1 MKCDDKIHKV
11 GYIYDI
17 FITGG
22 APMSDFLN
30 EETQNDE
37 IDLAELF
44 HLLLHNYKLIIVLT
58 ALGLALSFLFT
69 TIFVDPTYSSSSTV
83 FIQPTVKDNQ
93 VSAQDLTTNQKLT
106 MTYTEIA
113 KSNTVLSQVVPYFLN
128 DLSKEQI
135 RSALTIKSLGDTQII
150 SVSATTTDPELSADL
165 VNRVVSVFIEEIN
178 EIMEISN
185 LTVIDTALPNI
196 NKVGPNRTL
205 NTLIGGV
212 LGGMLS
218 VAIILLRMML
228 NRTIKT
234 RSEAERLLKLP
245 VLGEIFINE

>member
-1 MKCDDKIHKV
+1 MN
-11 GYIYDI
+11 
-17 FITGG
+17 
-22 APMSDFLN
+22 DFLI
-30 EETQNDE
+30 EENKEDE
-37 IDLAELF
+37 IDIAELF
-44 HLLLHNYKLIIVLT
+44 HLLMHNYKLIVILT
-58 ALGLALSFLFT
+58 ALGLTLSFLFT
-69 TIFVDPTYSSSSTV
+69 SIFVEPTYSSSSTV

-113 KSNTVLSQVVPYFLN
+113 KSNTVLSQVVPYFSN
-128 DLSKEQI
+128 NLSKDQI
-135 RSALTIKSLGDTQII
+135 KNSLSIKSVGDTQII
-150 SVSATTTDPELSADL
+150 LISATTTDPELSADL

-185 LTVIDTALPNI
+185 LRVIDTALPNTM
-196 NKVGPNRTL
+196 KVGPNRSR

-212 LGGMLS
+212 LGGVLS